1 MIESTGIASCD
12 DFSVTA
18 VTCRNDHR
26 RWSEP
31 EVRDGYSM
39 VLVRRGR
46 FRRSGAGADADLDPT
61 LAYLSEP
68 GVEERFAHPHG
79 GDVCT
84 SIDFSPRL
92 WRSMTE
98 GRPLD
103 PAGGPAVHVD
113 ARIDLA
119 HRRALA
125 ASSDVGY
132 AMAEELV
139 RLLRAVVEQV
149 AAAPPPPSP
158 SAGDRALLAEAREAI
173 GADHPASTTLISLA
187 ELLDVSPY
195 RLSRTFTRGTGV
207 SLTRYRNRVRVS
219 RALDRLE
226 EGEESLAVL
235 AADLGFADQAH
246 LCRTV
251 RDHLGHTPT
260 ALRALLARGR
270 TAEGQDR

>member
-1 MIESTGIASCD
+1 MIESTGVASCD

-31 EVRDGYSM
+31 EIRDGYGM

-46 FRRSGAGADADLDPT
+46 FRRSGGGTAADVDPT

-84 SIDFSPRL
+84 SIGFSPRL

-98 GRPLD
+98 GRPLRL
-103 PAGGPAVHVD
+103 AGGPAIYVD

-149 AAAPPPPSP
+149 AAVPPPPP
-158 SAGDRALLAEAREAI
+158 PAGDRALLAEAREAV
-173 GADHPASTTLISLA
+173 GADHPASTTLLSLA
-187 ELLDVSPY
+187 GLLDVSPY
-195 RLSRTFTRGTGV
+195 RLSRAFTRGTGV
-207 SLTRYRNRVRVS
+207 SLTRYRNRVRVG

-260 ALRALLARGR
+260 AVRALLTR
-270 TAEGQDR
+270 DRASAKKER